1 MTTKYAQK
9 CLVLALIIFCFLSA
23 CRKAISVPAPE
34 LEKLFGSWVWVRT
47 TGGAFLDTIT
57 TADVSYTKTVV
68 FNRNGICKRY
78 KNGKQTDKLKFSLSA
93 KNDASGSGVIYFI
106 SYKNVELFDAYKT
119 TPVSQ
124 FVDFLGQDTLVLLE
138 DCDDGQNYLYVR
150 EK

>member
-1 MTTKYAQK
+1 M
-9 CLVLALIIFCFLSA
+9 VLALVISCFLSA

-47 TGGAFLDTIT
+47 TGGVFLDTT
-57 TADVSYTKTVV
+57 TAAAGYTKTVV

-93 KNDASGSGVIYFI
+93 KNDASDSSVTYFI
-106 SYKNVELFDAYKT
+106 NYKNIELFDGFKT
-119 TPVSQ
+119 TPSSQ
-124 FVDFLGQDTLVLLE
+124 FVYFLGQDSLVLLE